1 MGLFIL
7 NVVLSINEHTNYLS
21 SNLEVVNIEQTI
33 TDDKR
38 ETKCLSKQNNPKSIN
53 RFCVKSLS
61 LNERKINCNLSI
73 L

>member
-33 TDDKR
+33 TDNKR
-38 ETKCLSKQNNPKSIN
+38 NKRSK
-53 RFCVKSLS
+53 
-61 LNERKINCNLSI
+61 
-73 L
+73 